1 MERTE
6 YAAHRTLELSA
17 LCTDCAALDA
27 IRHLM
32 SGTDW
37 NAATLDAIAH
47 IVRRTGRT
55 IKDLA

>member
-17 LCTDCAALDA
+17 ICTDCAALDA
-27 IRHLM
+27 IGHLM
-32 SGTDW
+32 SGTRW
-37 NAATLDAIAH
+37 TVATLDTIAR
-47 IVRRTGRT
+47 IVRKTGRT